1 MITHQSRAPHVPGT
15 DPVALLDHIDT
26 QLTSG
31 SVEVAIPA
39 ADAAMLSA
47 LLHEVLGVDAH
58 RERVGR

>member
-1 MITHQSRAPHVPGT
+1 MPGT

-31 SVEVAIPA
+31 SVEVVIPA